1 MECKRLNRMIRD
13 WYVQVQDETLAPA
26 RMVEFM
32 HDHAETCDTCFV
44 DPNIKEEIKKI
55 TAIVLPPSKMTKK
68 PKKKQPP
75 MEPTAAAL
83 AAIESGVAAA
93 EKDADAS
100 TPPTA
105 EAAGVVDADD
115 IDDEIEVGDDDDV
128 ADENVAEDEVVVE
141 GDVVDVDVDTI
152 VDGKPVDPADPSLA
166 DADLE

>member
-32 HDHAETCDTCFV
+32 HEHVETCDTCFV

-83 AAIESGVAAA
+83 AAIE
-93 EKDADAS
+93 AS
-100 TPPTA
+100 TKEA
-105 EAAGVVDADD
+105 SVQDAAGTSVDEDLDD
-115 IDDEIEVGDDDDV
+115 EEEIEVGDDEEEVEV
-128 ADENVAEDEVVVE
+128 ADEEKTVVE
-141 GDVVDVDVDTI
+141 VADVEKTEEAVDVEDS
-152 VDGKPVDPADPSLA
+152 SLA

>member
-32 HDHAETCDTCFV
+32 ENHVESCDTCFV
-44 DPNIKEEIKKI
+44 DPNIHEEIAKI

-68 PKKKQPP
+68 PKKKQAP

-83 AAIESGVAAA
+83 AALEAGVNDVAAKEVA
-93 EKDADAS
+93 AIDDGVKDN
-100 TPPTA
+100 
-105 EAAGVVDADD
+105 AAAIEVVADD
-115 IDDEIEVGDDDDV
+115 DDIVEEIEVGDDDIIVDIDV
-128 ADENVAEDEVVVE
+128 DDVVVE
-141 GDVVDVDVDTI
+141 
-152 VDGKPVDPADPSLA
+152 